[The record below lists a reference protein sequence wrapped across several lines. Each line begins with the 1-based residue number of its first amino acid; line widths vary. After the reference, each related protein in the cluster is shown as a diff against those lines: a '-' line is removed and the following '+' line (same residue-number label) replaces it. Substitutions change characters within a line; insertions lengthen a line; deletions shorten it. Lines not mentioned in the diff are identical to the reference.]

1 MSPFTL
7 TVGSQ
12 ASLRGASATLAE
24 ALKQQLTIDNPEY
37 LEAKKYSR
45 WMGKK
50 LKPQLY
56 FFTEHHDTITFPR
69 GYANHAILLARKFM
83 RQDPQIIDQRRP
95 QPRWISAFWVS
106 CVPTRRRPL
115 PPSPATIL
123 ARSAHW

>member
-1 MSPFTL
+1 MQSPGQAAGRNPCPPRDRPAMTQPFTI
-7 TVGSQ
+7 TVGAQ
-12 ASLRGASATLAE
+12 ATLRGASATLIE

-56 FFTEHHDTITFPR
+56 FYSEHHEALTFPR

-83 RQDPQIIDQRRP
+83 RQDPRIIDQRRSVAP
-95 QPRWISAFWVS
+95 VEF
-106 CVPTRRRPL
+106 
-115 PPSPATIL
+115 
-123 ARSAHW
+123 